1 MKIIKHLSIILLFF
15 GLFSCDKTEKPPI
28 IDNPLDGKIL
38 FQKFQ
43 DNDHIIELY
52 TESGKLKQGYNRI
65 FLQLKKSDNSILENP
80 NIQWNP
86 LMHMSTTNHSCPY
99 STLKLSG
106 QSKTVLEGYIIF
118 QMASNNSE
126 YWELKFDYSID
137 GQSYQMSDTIEVLP
151 STYKNTISFKGA
163 DSIKYLIAL
172 AAPKNP
178 KIGANDMSA
187 LLFKMENMMSFPAV
201 NGYTIQIDPR
211 MPSMGNHSSPN
222 NEHLKQTNEAGFY
235 NGKLNLTMTGY
246 WKINLQLLDKNQ
258 NILKGEAITP
268 SNESSS
274 IFLEIE
280 L

>member
-126 YWELKFDYSID
+126 FWELKFDYTVD
-137 GQSYQMSDTIEVLP
+137 GQSYQVSDTIEVLP

-163 DSIKYLIAL
+163 DSVKYLIAL
-172 AAPKNP
+172 AAPQNP
-178 KIGANDMSA
+178 KIGTNDMSA

-258 NILKGEAITP
+258 NNLKGEAITP